1 MREVAIKMLFGD
13 KAKYLALVFGIT
25 FATLLMSQQV
35 SIFLGIM
42 NRVTSIIH
50 DVSEADVWVMDTR
63 VRYIEEVEPL
73 RDIELP
79 NVRSVSGVEWA
90 EPFYKGLATIRM
102 ADGMVQTVQLIGVD
116 QTSLAGICPK
126 MVMGKETAV
135 REQQSAIIDKN
146 GFFFI
151 WPKEELHLGKLV
163 ELNDNRV
170 LIDGICD
177 ARPTFLTYPIL
188 YLSYNKVM
196 EIIPQT
202 RTKMSFILVK
212 GKNGISP
219 EDLARKISEETNLQ
233 ALTKEQ
239 FAARSIDYILHHTG
253 IVMNFGLTIFLGI
266 LIGAAITAQTFYIFI
281 IENLRQFGTMKAV
294 GVTNNQLMKIVLLQA
309 AIVGLIGY
317 SLGIGFTAIFFKL
330 MSSLPAFTGFFL
342 RWQVMLGSGLI
353 VFVIVIIAITFSLR
367 KVFSLDPAIVFR
379 G

>member
-202 RTKMSFILVK
+202 LEF
-212 GKNGISP
+212 
-219 EDLARKISEETNLQ
+219 
-233 ALTKEQ
+233 
-239 FAARSIDYILHHTG
+239 
-253 IVMNFGLTIFLGI
+253 
-266 LIGAAITAQTFYIFI
+266 
-281 IENLRQFGTMKAV
+281 
-294 GVTNNQLMKIVLLQA
+294 
-309 AIVGLIGY
+309 
-317 SLGIGFTAIFFKL
+317 
-330 MSSLPAFTGFFL
+330 
-342 RWQVMLGSGLI
+342 
-353 VFVIVIIAITFSLR
+353 
-367 KVFSLDPAIVFR
+367 
-379 G
+379 

>member
-1 MREVAIKMLFGD
+1 
-13 KAKYLALVFGIT
+13 
-25 FATLLMSQQV
+25 MSQQV